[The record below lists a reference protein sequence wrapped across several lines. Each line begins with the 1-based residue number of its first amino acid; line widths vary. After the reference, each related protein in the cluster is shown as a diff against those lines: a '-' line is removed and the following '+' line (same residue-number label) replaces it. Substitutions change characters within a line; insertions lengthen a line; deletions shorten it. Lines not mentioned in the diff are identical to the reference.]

1 MELYLIKI
9 AENPESSYEGTIL
22 ILAFLVLYVTK
33 KPKKYS
39 SKNNA
44 DPYNLVFCNE
54 IKNKII
60 YSD

>member
-9 AENPESSYEGTIL
+9 AESPESSYEGTVL
-22 ILAFLVLYVTK
+22 ILAFLVLYITK

-44 DPYNLVFCNE
+44 DPYNLVFCNDLE
-54 IKNKII
+54 DKE
-60 YSD
+60 